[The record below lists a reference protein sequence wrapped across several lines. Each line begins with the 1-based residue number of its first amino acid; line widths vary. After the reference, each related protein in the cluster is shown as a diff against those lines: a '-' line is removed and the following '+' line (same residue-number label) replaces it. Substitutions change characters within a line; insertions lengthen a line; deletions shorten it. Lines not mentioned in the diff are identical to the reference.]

1 MITKINHYQNLE
13 EELKKRI
20 LIIDGAM
27 GTMIQ
32 SYHLT
37 EKNYRG
43 RQFAD
48 FPHDLKGNNDLLSLT
63 CPEIIGEIHRTFLE
77 AGADLIETNTFNAN
91 RLSQKDYQMVDY
103 VYEMNLA
110 SAKIAREAIRSLS
123 PTQTKRPRFVLGAL
137 GPTNQSA
144 SISPDINRPE
154 HRKVTFDQVAE
165 AYYDQVRGLVDG
177 GVDLLIVETIFDT
190 LNAKAALYAIDKYGF
205 ECGKKLPVML
215 SVTIVDASG
224 RTLSGQTL
232 AAFWISVAPY
242 DLFSIGINCSLGAK
256 EMLPFIEE
264 LSGLAPIYTSIYPN
278 AGLPNEFGEY
288 DDTPEHMAKI
298 LSFMAKEGF
307 INMMGGCCG
316 TTPEHISALS
326 KAVRKLKPRKLPE
339 IYQYPSFSGLEP
351 LIKRPE
357 TNFINVGE
365 RCNISGSARF
375 KQLIVNGQFDE
386 AVHVARTQVENGAQI
401 IDINMDEGLLDT
413 QAAMVHFLNLIASE
427 PDIARLPVM
436 IDSSKWSVIEA
447 GLKCLQ
453 GKSIVN
459 SISLKEG
466 EEVFIRQARIAR
478 RFGAAVIVM
487 AFDEK
492 GQAETVEQR
501 VEICKRA
508 YRILTGEVGFCPCD
522 IIFDPNIFAIATGME
537 EHRDYAI
544 SYIEATRQIKAQL
557 PGVLVSGGV
566 SNVSFSFR
574 GNNAIREAI
583 HSAFLYHAIQ
593 AGMDMGIVNAGQI
606 VVYED
611 IENDLKQRVED
622 VLLNRRDDA
631 TDRLLAVADSVQQ
644 QKKDSSKNLAWR
656 QQPVKDRLTY
666 ALVNGIIEYIEAD
679 TEEARQVYQ
688 EPLAIIEGPLM
699 DGMNIV
705 GDLFG
710 SGKMFLP
717 QVVKSARVM
726 KKSVAYLIPYLESEK
741 SQSGSRTNGKI
752 LLATVKGDVHDIG
765 KNIVG
770 VVLGCNNYQII
781 DLGVMTP
788 AEKIVA
794 AAIEYQADIIGLSGL
809 ITPSLEEMVH
819 VGKVLTREKISLP
832 LLIGGATTSAIH
844 TAVKIAPAYQGI
856 TVHVLDAS
864 RAVSVVSKLLSKDQ
878 RGSYETAVRKQ
889 QAEQVEMHRKKH
901 GDRQWLSIET
911 ARQRHFKTDWQ
922 TSEISEPKV
931 LGIQTFKDYPISD
944 ILNWI
949 DWTPYFHVWE
959 FKGRY
964 PDILDD
970 PRYGPEAVKLY
981 QDGQNLL
988 DKIIAEKWLTARAV
1002 IGIFPAQAIG
1012 DDIEVFSDNARE
1024 HLLTLIHTLRQQ
1036 GDKGEERPNLALADF
1051 IAPKDS
1057 DRLDYVGM
1065 FALTTGIGMKEILK
1079 RFEADHDDYS
1089 SILLQAIGDRLA
1101 EGLAELLHSRV
1112 RKEFWG
1118 YAGDED
1124 LSNEELIKEKFRGI
1138 RPAPGYPACPDH
1150 SEKQTIFEI
1159 LSVTQNTGMQLTES
1173 FAMDPASSISG
1184 YYFAHPQ
1191 ANYFG
1196 VGKISR
1202 DQVADYARRKGV
1214 DLSLMEKWLAV
1225 YLSY

>member
-1 MITKINHYQNLE
+1 MSEMTKLE
-13 EELKKRI
+13 QQLEKNI
-20 LIIDGAM
+20 LIFDGAM

-37 EKNYRG
+37 EEDYRG
-43 RQFAD
+43 EQFAG
-48 FPHDLKGNNDLLSLT
+48 FTADLKGNNDLLSIT
-63 CPEIIGEIHRTFLE
+63 CPHIISEIHRTFLE

-91 RLSQKDYQMVDY
+91 GLSQLDYQTEAF

-110 SAKIAREAIRSLS
+110 SAKLACE
-123 PTQTKRPRFVLGAL
+123 TVQTFQSKHPERPRFVVGAL
-137 GPTNQSA
+137 GPTNRSA

-154 HRKVTFDQVAE
+154 FRKVTFDDVVT

-190 LNAKAALYAIDKYGF
+190 LNAKAALYAIEQVAADS
-205 ECGKKLPVML
+205 GKKLPVML

-232 AAFWISVAPY
+232 EAFWISMAPY
-242 DLFSIGINCSLGAK
+242 NLFSIGINCSLGAK

-264 LSGLAPIYTSIYPN
+264 LSALAPIYTTIYPN

-288 DDTPEHMAKI
+288 DDTPDNMAGV
-298 LSFMAKEGF
+298 LTAMADGEM
-307 INMMGGCCG
+307 INMAGGCCG
-316 TTPEHISALS
+316 TTPAHIRAIAEALGNF
-326 KAVRKLKPRKLPE
+326 KPRRLP
-339 IYQYPSFSGLEP
+339 QVTRFPSFSGLEP

-375 KQLIVNGQFDE
+375 RQLIVNEKYEE
-386 AVHVARTQVENGAQI
+386 ALQVARTQVENGAQI
-401 IDINMDEGLLDT
+401 IDINMDEGMIDAE
-413 QAAMVHFLNLIASE
+413 AAMTHFLNLIASE

-459 SISLKEG
+459 SLSLKEG
-466 EEVFIRQARIAR
+466 EETFVQQARIAR

-492 GQAETVEQR
+492 GQAETIGRR
-501 VEICKRA
+501 VEICLRA
-508 YRILTGEVGFCPCD
+508 YRILTEELGFCPCD
-522 IIFDPNIFAIATGME
+522 IIFDPNIFAVATGME

-544 SYIEATRQIKAQL
+544 NYFEATRQIKNKL

-566 SNVSFSFR
+566 SNVSFAFR

-611 IENDLKQRVED
+611 IEDDLKQRVED

-631 TDRLLAVADSVQQ
+631 TDRLLAVTDSVEQR
-644 QKKDSSKNLAWR
+644 KKDTSKNLIWR
-656 QQPVKDRLTY
+656 EEPVQQRLTH
-666 ALVNGIIEYIEAD
+666 ALVNGIIEFIEED
-679 TEEARQVYQ
+679 TEEARQTY
-688 EPLAIIEGPLM
+688 EDPLLIIEGPLM

-726 KKSVAYLIPYLESEK
+726 KKAVAYLIPYLEATK
-741 SQSGSRTNGKI
+741 NQSGIRTNGTI
-752 LLATVKGDVHDIG
+752 LMATVKGDVHDIG

-770 VVLGCNNYQII
+770 VVLGCNNYEII

-788 AEKIVA
+788 AEKIVE
-794 AAIEYQADIIGLSGL
+794 AAIKNQADIIGLSGL

-819 VGKVLTREKISLP
+819 VGKVLTRENIQLP

-844 TAVKIAPAYQGI
+844 TAVKIAPAYHGI

-864 RAVSVVSKLLSKDQ
+864 RAVGVVSKLLSKEQ
-878 RGSYETAVRKQ
+878 KNAFVNSIREEQIKQ
-889 QAEQVEMHRKKH
+889 VALHKQKH
-901 GDRQWLSIET
+901 GDRRWLPIET
-911 ARQRHFKTDWQ
+911 ARQRHFQTDWKSQ
-922 TSEISEPKV
+922 EICEPQV
-931 LGIQTFKDYPISD
+931 TGIQSFSDYPID
-944 ILNWI
+944 ELIEWI
-949 DWTPYFHVWE
+949 DWTPFFQAWE
-959 FKGRY
+959 LKGRY
-964 PDILDD
+964 PQIFDD
-970 PRYGPEAVKLY
+970 TKVGVEAKKLFH
-981 QDGQNLL
+981 DGQYLL
-988 DKIIAEKWLTARAV
+988 EKIISQKWLTARAV
-1002 IGIFPAQAIG
+1002 IGIFPANAIG
-1012 DDIEVFSDNARE
+1012 DDIELFTDDSRE
-1024 HLLTLIHTLRQQ
+1024 HQLTIVHTLRQQ
-1036 GDKGEERPNLALADF
+1036 SDKPDKRANIALSDF
-1051 IAPKDS
+1051 IAPRESGRS
-1057 DRLDYVGM
+1057 DYLGI
-1065 FALTTGIGMKEILK
+1065 FALTAGIGMKEAVK
-1079 RFEADHDDYS
+1079 RFEVDHDDYQA
-1089 SILLQAIGDRLA
+1089 ILLQALGDRLA
-1101 EGLAELLHSRV
+1101 EAFAERMHLRV

-1118 YAGDED
+1118 YARDED
-1124 LSNEELIKEKFRGI
+1124 LSNEALIREQYRGI

-1150 SEKQTIFEI
+1150 SEKRTIFNI
-1159 LSVTQNTGMQLTES
+1159 LSVEEKIGMWLTES
-1173 FAMDPASSISG
+1173 FAMDPASSVCG

-1191 ANYFG
+1191 AKYFG
-1196 VGKISR
+1196 VGKIAR
-1202 DQVADYARRKGV
+1202 DQLADYARRKGV
-1214 DLSLMEKWLAV
+1214 DLGLMEKWLAAN
-1225 YLSY
+1225 LSY